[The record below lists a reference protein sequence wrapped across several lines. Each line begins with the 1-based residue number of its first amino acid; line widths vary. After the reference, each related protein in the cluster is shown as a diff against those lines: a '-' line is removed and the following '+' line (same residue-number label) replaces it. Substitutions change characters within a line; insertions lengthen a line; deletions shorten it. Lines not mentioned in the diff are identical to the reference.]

1 MLQARCGPSSISCSI
16 TSKFSFQPSTC
27 KRQYCCKFN
36 CRWCSRLAPH
46 KHCLTSAHHC
56 NFCRKKKT
64 PPKFPAWNLWRSQK
78 KKTDDFWNI
87 KKKKKILLQNIVW
100 SLARIAYKPSWN
112 ASLCNWCGWSH
123 LSISHRQPRLIVG
136 CVQSTHFCACIVLF
150 SLYTRK
156 WNSNFGCY
164 FANKCAGKM
173 NTNQL
178 QICHC

>member
-16 TSKFSFQPSTC
+16 TSKFSFQPPTC

-46 KHCLTSAHHC
+46 KHSVRHLAITATSGG
-56 NFCRKKKT
+56 KKNTTKIPCMT
-64 PPKFPAWNLWRSQK
+64 PLKITEEKDRWFLK
-78 KKTDDFWNI
+78 H
-87 KKKKKILLQNIVW
+87 KKKKKILLQNVVW
-100 SLARIAYKPSWN
+100 SLVRIAYKPSWN

-123 LSISHRQPRLIVG
+123 LSISHRQPGLIVG
-136 CVQSTHFCACIVLF
+136 CVQSTHFCACIILF
-150 SLYTRK
+150 PLYTRK